1 MMNKLNRFH
10 FILTLLVLLLSAPA
24 CNTSRTTKG
33 AVIGGAAGGVAGGL
47 IGKKSGN
54 TAIGILIGAA
64 VGGTA
69 GALIGNYM
77 DKQAAEIRKDMR
89 NATVE
94 RVGEGILITFDSGLL
109 FDVDSYQIRGAT
121 RENLNQLAATLQK
134 YDDTEIL
141 IEGHTDN
148 TGTDDHNQKLSESRA
163 KSVSSY
169 LARQGVLI
177 SRITSIGY
185 GESQPV
191 EDNDSASGKQAN
203 RRVEVAIYANKK
215 LKKAAKRGDIGG

>member
-1 MMNKLNRFH
+1 MNRINRFH
-10 FILTLLVLLLSAPA
+10 FALPLLVLLLVAPA
-24 CNTSRTTKG
+24 CKTNRATKG
-33 AVIGGAAGGVAGGL
+33 AIIGGSVGGVAGGI

-54 TAIGILIGAA
+54 TAVGIIIGAA

-89 NATVE
+89 NAKVE

-121 RENLNQLAATLQK
+121 RDNLNQLARTLQK

-148 TGTDDHNQKLSESRA
+148 TGTEDHNQKLSESRA
-163 KSVSSY
+163 KAVSNY
-169 LARQGVLI
+169 LARQGVLP
-177 SRITSIGY
+177 SRMTPIGY
-185 GESQPV
+185 GEGQPV
-191 EDNDSASGKQAN
+191 ADNATTSGKQEN

-215 LKKAAKRGDIGG
+215 LKKAAKRGDIGN

>member
-1 MMNKLNRFH
+1 MNKLNRFH
-10 FILTLLVLLLSAPA
+10 FAFTLIILLLSAPA
-24 CNTSRTTKG
+24 CNTSKATKG
-33 AVIGGAAGGVAGGL
+33 GVIGATAGGVAGGL
-47 IGKKSGN
+47 IGKNSGN

-77 DKQAAEIRKDMR
+77 DKQAAEIRKDMG

-109 FDVDSYQIRGAT
+109 FDVDSYQIKGAT

-163 KSVSSY
+163 KAVSSH
-169 LARQGVLI
+169 LARQGVLP
-177 SRITSIGY
+177 SRISPIGY

-191 EDNDSASGKQAN
+191 EDNATVSGKQAN

>member
-1 MMNKLNRFH
+1 MNKLNRFH
-10 FILTLLVLLLSAPA
+10 FAFTLIILLLAAPA
-24 CNTSRTTKG
+24 CNTNKATKG
-33 AVIGGAAGGVAGGL
+33 GVIGATAGGVAGGL
-47 IGKKSGN
+47 IGKNSGN

-69 GALIGNYM
+69 GVLIGKYM
-77 DKQAAEIRKDMR
+77 DKQAAEIRKDMS

-109 FDVDSYQIRGAT
+109 FDVDSYQIKGAT
-121 RENLNQLAATLQK
+121 RDNLNQLAATLQK

-163 KSVSSY
+163 KSVSSH
-169 LARQGVLI
+169 LARQGVLP
-177 SRITSIGY
+177 SRISTMGY
-185 GESQPV
+185 GESQPKA
-191 EDNDSASGKQAN
+191 DNASASGKQAN

>member
-1 MMNKLNRFH
+1 MNKLNRFH

-191 EDNDSASGKQAN
+191 EDNASASGKQAN

>member
-1 MMNKLNRFH
+1 MNKLNRFH

>member
-1 MMNKLNRFH
+1 MKKLHRFY
-10 FILTLLVLLLSAPA
+10 FIMTFIALLLSAPA
-24 CNTSRTTKG
+24 CNTSRAAKG
-33 AVIGGAAGGVAGGL
+33 AAIGGSAGGVIGGI
-47 IGKKSGN
+47 IGKNSGN
-54 TAIGILIGAA
+54 TAVGIILGSAI
-64 VGGTA
+64 GGTA

-77 DKQAAEIRKDMR
+77 DKQAAEIRKDMS

-109 FDVDSYQIRGAT
+109 FDVDSYQIKGTT
-121 RENLNQLAATLQK
+121 RDNLNDLAKILQK

-148 TGTDDHNQKLSESRA
+148 TGSDDHNQNLSESRA

-169 LARQGVLI
+169 LTRQGVLP
-177 SRITSIGY
+177 SRVSPVGY
-185 GESQPV
+185 GESQPIA
-191 EDNDSASGKQAN
+191 DNNTNAGKQAN

-215 LKKAAKRGDIGG
+215 LQRAAKRGDIGS